1 MVFEAH
7 GIRFL
12 TVPVS
17 ECYTLEQI
25 LLSVLITAVCIKNV
39 GWYSKHNPT
48 LCKEY
53 QPQFTR
59 PYFFFFFLCS
69 LSTLRG
75 TRSCHLFV
83 QMEKWW
89 MSFLEH
95 KLSLAKVPL
104 KVFARLPWNEIRQH
118 FKLDYFSKFWSINR
132 RLRSILFSERKRHWC
147 WCCDLNWTTVWGVC
161 LCCLCLCCS
170 FKLVF

>member
-7 GIRFL
+7 SIRFL

-48 LCKEY
+48 LCEEY

-59 PYFFFFFLCS
+59 PYFFFFFFYALFRLLEALEAATFLFRWRNDECHS
-69 LSTLRG
+69 LNTNYPWQKCL
-75 TRSCHLFV
+75 
-83 QMEKWW
+83 
-89 MSFLEH
+89 
-95 KLSLAKVPL
+95 L
-104 KVFARLPWNEIRQH
+104 KNLHACPGMKYGNI
-118 FKLDYFSKFWSINR
+118 
-132 RLRSILFSERKRHWC
+132 
-147 WCCDLNWTTVWGVC
+147 LNWIIFPNFGA
-161 LCCLCLCCS
+161 
-170 FKLVF
+170 